1 MATGVEIKILNV
13 SLGIS
18 ADEVN
23 NNIENILKLKQ
34 NLKENVFVKDCLYQ

>member
-1 MATGVEIKILNV
+1 MATGVETTQILNV

-23 NNIENILKLKQ
+23 NNIENTHYSL
-34 NLKENVFVKDCLYQ
+34 N